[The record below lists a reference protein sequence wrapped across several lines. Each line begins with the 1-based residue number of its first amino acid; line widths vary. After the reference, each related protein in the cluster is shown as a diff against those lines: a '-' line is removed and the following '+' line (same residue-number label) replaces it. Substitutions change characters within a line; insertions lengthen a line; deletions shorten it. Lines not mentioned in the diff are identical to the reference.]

1 MTGAPPQDPDR
12 CCSCTCC
19 QYPNGPFQVI
29 LAQLLLFFGTFLSAA
44 ALGDCSFVTT
54 TELSFPP
61 FLGIPERY
69 EDPNETGTRRGVG
82 FFFWE
87 LHDSEKCSWEL
98 FDTNIPDRILEEIW
112 EYYFDN
118 VLDSQ
123 WDIARALA
131 SIAWF
136 LSFVTWCIILALTCA
151 SVARPFRYVV
161 AAVLVLIVTVFQA
174 CSYIVFRSRLCESG
188 GSCEMSRGA
197 WYSFGAIMCFALST
211 FCFIA
216 MTDYPGAAPVQE
228 KEPPLVVDAAEAEEQ
243 DVENQEGEEAAA
255 EVVNVNEGEADEG
268 EAGQENPEDA
278 EAEAG
283 ESSEMEEP
291 KQSVSSSK

>member
-1 MTGAPPQDPDR
+1 MWYIWWYHTSLGEVVDSDLRLMQLPHIHECAIFTFYGMVVPYQQLLGFLFPQRPVPTPTMTGAPPQDPDR

-54 TELSFPP
+54 TKLSFPP

-136 LSFVTWCIILALTCA
+136 LSFVTWCIILALT
-151 SVARPFRYVV
+151 
-161 AAVLVLIVTVFQA
+161 
-174 CSYIVFRSRLCESG
+174 
-188 GSCEMSRGA
+188 
-197 WYSFGAIMCFALST
+197 
-211 FCFIA
+211 
-216 MTDYPGAAPVQE
+216 
-228 KEPPLVVDAAEAEEQ
+228 
-243 DVENQEGEEAAA
+243 
-255 EVVNVNEGEADEG
+255 
-268 EAGQENPEDA
+268 
-278 EAEAG
+278 
-283 ESSEMEEP
+283 
-291 KQSVSSSK
+291 